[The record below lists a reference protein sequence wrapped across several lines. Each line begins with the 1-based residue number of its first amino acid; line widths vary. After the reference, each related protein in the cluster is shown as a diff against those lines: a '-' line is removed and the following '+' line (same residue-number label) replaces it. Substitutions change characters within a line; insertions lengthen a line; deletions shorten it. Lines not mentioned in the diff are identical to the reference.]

1 VPGWDEHPRAGY
13 SNGDPYEM
21 PADLA
26 AVQADDALL
35 DMIGNGEHIPSDAD
49 DELIR
54 VLAEWRREVHAEP
67 VRQLVDTTTAMAM
80 IRAAA
85 RQPARR
91 RNPVFGP
98 LAVAAAVLVIAFSS
112 VGLVAKSA
120 QPGDQLWSVTQ
131 VLYKEYARSV
141 ETAATVRTELNEAKA
156 ALNQGNPAQARAKLQ
171 HIQQQLPAVGEDQ
184 GRAELIVRHRQL
196 EQTLNGAPDP
206 GSVPLPGGQVFG
218 PSTPA
223 RGGSEATT
231 SGKSNDHPSTS
242 AGSTTSSTDPVAPP
256 PRAKSDMPSSPY
268 PGYRGYPGYGG
279 YPGVDRYPRPDSGS
293 EGGGAAG
300 EFGYPGSGYR
310 PGEGTTS
317 SGGSVEGRRGPSS
330 SPPSPPSP
338 SPAPGVRGSTTGMGE
353 STTEGP
359 TTGMGG
365 STTGG
370 SSPGA
375 YHPDY
380 HSVCDRPG
388 PRPYVC
394 GG

>member
-1 VPGWDEHPRAGY
+1 
-13 SNGDPYEM
+13 M

-35 DMIGNGEHIPSDAD
+35 DMIGGGEHIPSDAD

-54 VLAEWRREVHAEP
+54 VLAEWRREVHAKP

-91 RNPVFGP
+91 RNPVFGSV
-98 LAVAAAVLVIAFSS
+98 AAAAAVLVIAFSS

-120 QPGDQLWSVTQ
+120 QPGDHLWGVTQ
-131 VLYKEYARSV
+131 VLYKDYARSV

-156 ALNQGNPAQARAKLQ
+156 ALNQGNPARARAKLQ

-184 GRAELIVRHRQL
+184 GRAELIVRQRQL
-196 EQTLNGAPDP
+196 EQTLNGPPDP
-206 GSVPLPGGQVFG
+206 GSVPFPGGPAFD

-223 RGGSEATT
+223 RVGSEATT
-231 SGKSNDHPSTS
+231 SGKSTGPSTS
-242 AGSTTSSTDPVAPP
+242 AGATTSPTNPVDP
-256 PRAKSDMPSSPY
+256 PRGTKSDVSSSQY
-268 PGYRGYPGYGG
+268 PGSAGYPGL
-279 YPGVDRYPRPDSGS
+279 DRYPHPGPGS
-293 EGGGAAG
+293 AGGGAAG
-300 EFGYPGSGYR
+300 EYGGYPGSGYR

-317 SGGSVEGRRGPSS
+317 SGSSADGRHGPGS
-330 SPPSPPSP
+330 SPSTSPSPSR
-338 SPAPGVRGSTTGMGE
+338 SPAPGTRGSTTDTGE
-353 STTEGP
+353 STTEGS
-359 TTGMGG
+359 TTGMRGSAAGG
-365 STTGG
+365 STPG
-370 SSPGA
+370 SAGA
-375 YHPDY
+375 SHPDY

-394 GG
+394 GR